1 MTTNV
6 NQNTDIMQSGNKVI
20 SSLNEAKG
28 ILDSA
33 ERWTNE
39 DLTSISSFLTII
51 QGTVNDTKYKL
62 AQITIHSAETEL
74 EHFNT
79 LLQDQP
85 IPESLSH
92 HLRHASLP
100 EEIKSHNFFK
110 TALTHEEYE
119 ALRCQI
125 DIVIGHVNSAMECL
139 A

>member
-1 MTTNV
+1 
-6 NQNTDIMQSGNKVI
+6 MQSGNKVI

-33 ERWTNE
+33 ERWANE

-51 QGTVNDTKYKL
+51 QGTVNDAKYKL
-62 AQITIHSAETEL
+62 AQTTIHCAEAEL

-85 IPESLSH
+85 IPKSLAH
-92 HLRHASLP
+92 HLNHASLP

-110 TALTHEEYE
+110 TALSHEEYE

-125 DIVIGHVNSAMECL
+125 DIVIGHVTSAL
-139 A
+139 DYLS